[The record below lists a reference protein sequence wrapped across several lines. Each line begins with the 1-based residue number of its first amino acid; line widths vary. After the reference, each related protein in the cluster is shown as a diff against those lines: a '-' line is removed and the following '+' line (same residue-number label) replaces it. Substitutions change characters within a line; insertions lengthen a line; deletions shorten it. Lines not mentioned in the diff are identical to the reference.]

1 MFGKA
6 FKSRANYVFDYK
18 PRYYDERKERLEK
31 LKKKYS
37 QNSENQTEEKFTS
50 SLIKDSLKQEWKRS
64 KHVAHDKK
72 ANLRLVLIITLLVGI
87 FAYLLDLHKLF

>member
-31 LKKKYS
+31 LKKQY
-37 QNSENQTEEKFTS
+37 ENVDGSDEDFKP
-50 SLIKDSLKQEWKRS
+50 SLIKSGLKTDWKRS
-64 KHVAHDKK
+64 KHLAHDKK
-72 ANLRLVLIITLLVGI
+72 ANLRLALIIVILVGF
-87 FAYLLDLHKLF
+87 FAYILDLHKLF

>member
-31 LKKKYS
+31 LKKQYENKDD
-37 QNSENQTEEKFTS
+37 ENQEVFKS
-50 SLIKDSLKQEWKRS
+50 SLIKSGLKQDWQRS
-64 KHVAHDKK
+64 KHIAHDKK
-72 ANLRLVLIITLLVGI
+72 ANLRLALIIAILVGV
-87 FAYLLDLHKLF
+87 FAYILDLHKLF